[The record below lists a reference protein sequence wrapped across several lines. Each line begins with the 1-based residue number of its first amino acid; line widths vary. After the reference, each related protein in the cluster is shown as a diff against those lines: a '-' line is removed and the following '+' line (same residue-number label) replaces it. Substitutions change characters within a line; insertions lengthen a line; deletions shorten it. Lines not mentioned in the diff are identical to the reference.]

1 MPHQSVPALGAAF
14 GMPGWL
20 AALAALALLAILAL
34 VAGLARSVL
43 RRTDQADLPEVLLGL
58 SHVVSSL
65 CGLLPWGRPYSA
77 PALSKPPEP
86 TLTPTVVLLRAEPAV
101 RPVGN
106 RSAR

>member
-1 MPHQSVPALGAAF
+1 MPV
-14 GMPGWL
+14 WL
-20 AALAALALLAILAL
+20 AALAALVLLAILAL

-77 PALSKPPEP
+77 PALTKPPKP
-86 TLTPTVVLLRAEPAV
+86 ALTPTVVLLRAESAV